1 MEQLRSKAI
10 QIPASLLTNCGALDK
25 LLNLLES

>member
-10 QIPASLLTNCGALDK
+10 QIPALPLTNCGALDK